1 MPTRSVQKVTF
12 GTIAGDAAHLPRGE
26 HPRDPVSGPIRA
38 RSESDIM
45 QLRRLVACL
54 SASLLLSGAAAAA
67 DGLHVTVSD
76 IRNADGHVLIL
87 VSPSNEAWEGSG
99 KPAAVARLAA
109 AEGSIEHVFPDLAPG
124 DYAVQV
130 MHDENDNGD
139 LDSNFLGIPVEGY
152 GFSQNPSVM
161 RRATFDE
168 ARFALPAEGTAIT
181 VRLR

>member
-1 MPTRSVQKVTF
+1 
-12 GTIAGDAAHLPRGE
+12 
-26 HPRDPVSGPIRA
+26 
-38 RSESDIM
+38 M
-45 QLRRLVACL
+45 QLRRLATCL
-54 SASLLLSGAAAAA
+54 SATLLLSGAAAAA
-67 DGLHVTVSD
+67 EGLHVTVSD

-87 VSPSNEAWEGSG
+87 VSPSNDAWEGSG

-109 AEGSIEHVFPDLAPG
+109 AKGAIEHAFPDLAPG

-152 GFSQNPSVM
+152 GFSQNPNVM

-181 VRLR
+181 IRLR

>member
-1 MPTRSVQKVTF
+1 MN
-12 GTIAGDAAHLPRGE
+12 
-26 HPRDPVSGPIRA
+26 
-38 RSESDIM
+38 
-45 QLRRLVACL
+45 LRHLVATL
-54 SASLLLSGAAAAA
+54 SATLLLSTGAMAA

-76 IRNADGHVLIL
+76 IRNADGHVLIS
-87 VSPSNEAWEGSG
+87 VSPSAEAWDGAA
-99 KPAAVARLAA
+99 KPVAVARLAA
-109 AEGSIEHVFPDLAPG
+109 VKGTIEHAFPDLAPG

-139 LDSNFLGIPVEGY
+139 LDSNFVGIPVEGY

-161 RRATFDE
+161 RRATFEE